1 MRLRH
6 IEVVNAIRVTGTL
19 KAAATLLSLTQPAV
33 TQILQSAER
42 QLGYPLFERTRG
54 KLVPTREAQRLFPEI
69 MKLDEQLHAVQRL
82 ADNLRGGTDESSIR
96 VLAAPALA
104 QTVVAD
110 AALAFAAMH
119 PNVKLSVRSDYS
131 ATAVANIALMDADVG
146 VLYHSVAHPAIREIE
161 LASSRLVCVGH
172 PDVLD
177 DAAPIELAAF
187 DGREILGPD
196 PDDPVGRLL
205 NKRFEEHA
213 LDVRTTVTAQ
223 SYHSLIALAAR
234 SRLVTIVDEFSA
246 LSARAFGLNVA
257 PLAPEIAIPVVASL
271 AISGERSA
279 LVDQFVQMCK
289 EIMRAQ
295 MKPRAVQP

>member
-19 KAAATLLSLTQPAV
+19 KAAAALLSLTQPAV

-42 QLGYPLFERTRG
+42 QLGYALFERTRG
-54 KLVPTREAQRLFPEI
+54 KLIPTREAQRLFPEI
-69 MKLDEQLHAVQRL
+69 MKLDEQLHALQRL

-110 AALAFAAMH
+110 AALAFAELH

-146 VLYHSVAHPAIREIE
+146 VLYHSIAHPAIRETE

-177 DAAPIELAAF
+177 DDAQIELAAF
-187 DGREILGPD
+187 DGREIIGPD
-196 PDDPVGRLL
+196 PDDPIGRML

-213 LDVRTTVTAQ
+213 LEVRTTITAQ

-246 LSARAFGLNVA
+246 LSARGLGLRVV

-279 LVDQFVQMCK
+279 LVDQFVQLCRK
-289 EIMRAQ
+289 IMRAP
-295 MKPRAVQP
+295 MKPRGA

>member
-1 MRLRH
+1 MSRVHTSPKLGQLDLNLLH
-6 IEVVNAIRVTGTL
+6 VFDVVYRERNLSR
-19 KAAATLLSLTQPAV
+19 AAALLSLTQPAV

-42 QLGYPLFERTRG
+42 QLGYALFERTRG

-146 VLYHSVAHPAIREIE
+146 VRPAGPHARDVP
-161 LASSRLVCVGH
+161 RLVGGE
-172 PDVLD
+172 LD
-177 DAAPIELAAF
+177 RH
-187 DGREILGPD
+187 GRE
-196 PDDPVGRLL
+196 
-205 NKRFEEHA
+205 
-213 LDVRTTVTAQ
+213 
-223 SYHSLIALAAR
+223 
-234 SRLVTIVDEFSA
+234 SA
-246 LSARAFGLNVA
+246 
-257 PLAPEIAIPVVASL
+257 
-271 AISGERSA
+271 
-279 LVDQFVQMCK
+279 
-289 EIMRAQ
+289 
-295 MKPRAVQP
+295 PRP

>member
-1 MRLRH
+1 MKLRH

-19 KAAATLLSLTQPAV
+19 KAAAALLSLTQPAV

-69 MKLDEQLHAVQRL
+69 TKLDEQLNALQRL
-82 ADNLRGGTDESSIR
+82 AENLRGGTDESSIR

-110 AALAFAAMH
+110 AALAFGKLRPH
-119 PNVKLSVRSDYS
+119 VKLSVRSDYS
-131 ATAVANIALMDADVG
+131 ANAVANIALMEADVG
-146 VLYHSVAHPAIREIE
+146 VLYHSVSHPAIRETE

-172 PDVLD
+172 PDVLSH
-177 DAAPIELAAF
+177 AEAIELVAL
-187 DGREILGPD
+187 DGHEIIGPD
-196 PDDPVGRLL
+196 PDDPLGRLV
-205 NKRFEEHA
+205 NQRIKEQA
-213 LDVRTTVTAQ
+213 INVRTTLTAQ

-234 SRLVTIVDEFSA
+234 SRLVTIVDELSA
-246 LSARAFGLNVA
+246 LSARELGLHVVPIA
-257 PLAPEIAIPVVASL
+257 PDIAIPVVASF

-279 LVDQFVQMCK
+279 LIEDFVQLCRK
-289 EIMRAQ
+289 IVRAQ
-295 MKPRAVQP
+295 LRPRAV

>member
-1 MRLRH
+1 M
-6 IEVVNAIRVTGTL
+6 VNAIRVTGTL
-19 KAAATLLSLTQPAV
+19 KAAAALLSLTQPAV

-54 KLVPTREAQRLFPEI
+54 KLIPTREAQRLFPEI
-69 MKLDEQLHAVQRL
+69 LKLDEQLHAVQRL

-110 AALAFAAMH
+110 AALAFGEMH

-146 VLYHSVAHPAIREIE
+146 VLYHSVAHPAIRETE

-172 PDVLD
+172 PGVLD
-177 DAAPIELAAF
+177 DADEIGLAAF
-187 DGREILGPD
+187 DGREIIGPD
-196 PDDPVGRLL
+196 PDDPLGRLL

-213 LDVRTTVTAQ
+213 IDVRATITAQ

-234 SRLVTIVDEFSA
+234 SPLLTIVDELAA
-246 LSARAFGLNVA
+246 LSAREIGLNVV
-257 PLAPEIAIPVVASL
+257 PLAPEIAIPVVASF

-279 LVDQFVQMCK
+279 LVEQFVQVCRK
-289 EIMRAQ
+289 LMRAKL
-295 MKPRAVQP
+295 KPRGV